1 MKKLSYNPFG
11 KLTRFEW
18 MLWIVSVLVI
28 GGGFLM
34 ASGDFLTLSASLIGV
49 TALILVAKGDTWG
62 QILTC
67 IFALF
72 YAAISWKMRY
82 YGEMFTYVGM
92 TAPIAGAAAVAWLRH
107 PYEGTTEVE
116 VALLSGKKLA
126 RIAFLTVS
134 VTAAFYFIL
143 AFFGTANLI
152 PSTISVATSFAASA
166 LVFYRSPYYGLAY
179 AANDLVLIV
188 LWVLAAMDD
197 PVYVP
202 MVLCF
207 AMFMVN
213 DLYGFINWMQMRKRQ
228 KKAPS
233 ASEMSADEA

>member
-1 MKKLSYNPFG
+1 MKKLFYNPFG

-49 TALILVAKGDTWG
+49 TALI
-62 QILTC
+62 
-67 IFALF
+67 
-72 YAAISWKMRY
+72 
-82 YGEMFTYVGM
+82 
-92 TAPIAGAAAVAWLRH
+92 
-107 PYEGTTEVE
+107 
-116 VALLSGKKLA
+116 
-126 RIAFLTVS
+126 
-134 VTAAFYFIL
+134 
-143 AFFGTANLI
+143 

-188 LWVLAAMDD
+188 LWILAAMDD